1 MIIRGYAKAVAMLGL
16 ALGLSACSKPPT
28 PQPQVSIRD
37 IMVSEIDPSAD
48 ALWASVGSTVT
59 AAGTVDH
66 SPQTDADWQTVR
78 RYAVTLTEAPNLLA
92 MPGRQVAATGQ
103 TTDDK
108 GVPGIL
114 SPPEIQAQIEADPA
128 KFARLAAALQAAG
141 LMAVSAVDTKN
152 PTALI
157 DAGAALDEAC
167 EACHRTYWY
176 PHSPEPKA
184 PEPGV
189 SGVKS

>member
-1 MIIRGYAKAVAMLGL
+1 
-16 ALGLSACSKPPT
+16 
-28 PQPQVSIRD
+28 
-37 IMVSEIDPSAD
+37 
-48 ALWASVGSTVT
+48 
-59 AAGTVDH
+59 
-66 SPQTDADWQTVR
+66 
-78 RYAVTLTEAPNLLA
+78 
-92 MPGRQVAATGQ
+92 MPGRRVAATGQ

-141 LMAVSAVDTKN
+141 LRAVSAVDAKN
-152 PTALI
+152 PAALI